1 MASNNGTRMF
11 TVDKFLGI
19 NESADG
25 LTELGMG
32 EASRMENFFI
42 TDGYNLTVRPG
53 ILRIDQDGERTPETI
68 LATWAGHIG
77 EEENEAVDDEYLVV
91 VDFDGSQDRIFM
103 YRTDKTGSFYVSFMQ
118 EGALGL
124 DDAVNSYVKIFPFG
138 SKLYIMSAENTV
150 CYDGGTFEV
159 VQPYVPLVIAGAS
172 PATGS
177 GTTLENINLLTYL
190 RRIDYSADGESTA
203 YTLPSEALYVVKIIV
218 DNVEMSVSSAGTF
231 DAAKHVFTFKTAPTK
246 GVGNVE
252 ITYASDSGVTEES
265 RMKIVRMMLTEAYNG
280 ATDTRLFVAG
290 DGSNICYY
298 SGVTQDGEPTPMYFP
313 AMNEIAVDM
322 TSAAV
327 TGLTR
332 HYSKLMVFTRGGGT
346 YTISYEPVTNTDGS
360 TVAGFY
366 LRAANRE
373 FGNDVMGQVATVNNF
388 ARTITKDGIYSWNI
402 TASYYQD
409 ERYAKRISDAV
420 EKTLKAADISK
431 LVVCDDNFD
440 KTYYVF
446 LNDTEG
452 TVLVNRYDLGKDGV
466 WCIYK
471 GKMFRNV
478 RNAMVS
484 HGVMVFNND
493 TELFRMDTGMT
504 YDAPE
509 EVGGEAS
516 QINAKWESGY
526 MDFGAD
532 FRRKYSSELYVSVLP
547 QSRSALRIT
556 AATDRREEY
565 MQKEITANVFSWN
578 GADFRWWTFNT
589 NVAPKINRVRLK
601 VKKFVYYKLI
611 LSVDTPGAQATVLGY
626 DQTVRFGA
634 MAK

>member
-1 MASNNGTRMF
+1 MAAKSGTRMF

-19 NESADG
+19 NEAADG

-32 EASRMENFFI
+32 EASRMENFFV
-42 TDGYNLTVRPG
+42 TDAYNLTVRPG
-53 ILRIDQDGERTPETI
+53 ILRVDPNGERSAATI
-68 LATWAGHIG
+68 LASWAGHIG
-77 EEENEAVDDEYLVV
+77 EEENENVDDEYLVV
-91 VDFDGSQDRIFM
+91 VDFDGTTDRIYM
-103 YRTDKTGSFYVSFMQ
+103 YRASEAGSFYVFHTQS
-118 EGALGL
+118 GALGL
-124 DDAVNSYVKIFPFG
+124 TSAENAYVKIFSFG
-138 SKLYIMSAENTV
+138 SRIYIMSAGNTV
-150 CYDGGTFEV
+150 YFEDGAFRKAE
-159 VQPYVPLVIAGAS
+159 PYIPLVIAGAE

-177 GTTLENINLLTYL
+177 GTMIENINLLSAL
-190 RRIDYSADGESTA
+190 RRMDFSADGETKA
-203 YTLPSEALYVVKIIV
+203 YALPSEALSVKRIVV
-218 DNVEMSVSSAGTF
+218 DNEEQDIASAGSF
-231 DAAKHVFTFKTAPTK
+231 DENAHVFTFNTAPTK

-252 ITYASDSGVTEES
+252 ITYGTDEAAAEEN
-265 RMKIVRMMLTEAYNG
+265 RMRIVKMALTEAYNG

-298 SGVTQDGEPTPMYFP
+298 SGVTQSGEPSPLYFP

-322 TSAAV
+322 TGAAV
-327 TGLTR
+327 TGLMR
-332 HYSKLMVFTRGGGT
+332 HYSKLMVFTRGGGA
-346 YTISYEPVTNTDGS
+346 YTISYEPVTQTDGN

-388 ARTITKDGIYSWNI
+388 ARTITQDGIYSWNI

-409 ERYAKRISDAV
+409 ERYAKRISDRV

-431 LVVCDDNFD
+431 LIVCDDNFS

-446 LNDTEG
+446 LNDAEG
-452 TVLVNRYDLGKDGV
+452 TVLVNRYDLGKEGV

-471 GKMFRNV
+471 GQLFRNIK
-478 RNAMVS
+478 NAVVS

-493 TELFRMDTGMT
+493 TELFRLDSGHAF
-504 YDAPE
+504 DAAE
-509 EVGGEAS
+509 HAGGSAT
-516 QINAKWESGY
+516 QIKALWESGY

-532 FRRKYSSELYVSVLP
+532 FQRKYSSELYVSMLP
-547 QSRSALRIT
+547 QSNSSMFIT

-565 MQKEITANVFSWN
+565 TAKEITSNIFSWN

-589 NVAPKINRVRLK
+589 NAAPKIRRVRLK

-611 LSVDTPGAQATVLGY
+611 FRVETAGAQATVLGY
-626 DQTVRFGA
+626 DQTVRFGS

>member
-1 MASNNGTRMF
+1 MAAKNGTRMF

-19 NESADG
+19 NEAPDG

-32 EASRMENFFI
+32 EASRMENFYV
-42 TDGYNLTVRPG
+42 TDGYNLKVRPG
-53 ILRIDQDGERTPETI
+53 VLRIDQNGTRDAATI
-68 LATWAGHIG
+68 LASWAGHIG
-77 EEENEAVDDEYLVV
+77 DEENETVDDEYLAV
-91 VDFDGSQDRIFM
+91 VDFDGEQDRIFL
-103 YRTDKTGSFYVSFMQ
+103 YRADRAGSFYVANSQ
-118 EGALGL
+118 AGALGL
-124 DDAVNSYVKIFPFG
+124 ESADNSYVKIFPFG
-138 SKLYIMSAENTV
+138 SKLYIMSAVNTV
-150 CYDGGTFEV
+150 CFDGGEFEV
-159 VQPYVPLVIAGAS
+159 VEAYVPLVIAGAA
-172 PATGS
+172 PATGG
-177 GTTLENINLLTYL
+177 GTTMENINLLSGL
-190 RRIDYSADGESTA
+190 RRIDYSADGETKA
-203 YTLPSEALYVVKIIV
+203 YMLPSEATRVVRIVV
-218 DNVEMSVSSAGTF
+218 DNVDQTISGAGTF
-231 DAAKHVFTFKTAPTK
+231 DAEKHVFTFKTAPVK

-252 ITYASDSGVTEES
+252 ITYDTDEAAAEAS
-265 RMKIVRMMLTEAYNG
+265 RMKIVKMMLTEAYNG
-280 ATDTRLFVAG
+280 STDTRLFVAG

-298 SGVTQDGEPTPMYFP
+298 SGVTQSGEPSPMYFP

-327 TGLTR
+327 TGLMR
-332 HYSKLMVFTRGGGT
+332 HYSKLMVFTKGGGT

-420 EKTLKAADISK
+420 EKTLKVADVSK
-431 LVVCDDNFD
+431 MVVCDDNFD

-446 LNDTEG
+446 LNDTDG
-452 TVLVNRYDLGKDGV
+452 TVLVNRYNLGKDGV

-471 GKMFRNV
+471 GQLFRNV
-478 RNAMVS
+478 KNAMVS
-484 HGVMVFNND
+484 HGVMVFNNE
-493 TELFRMDTGMT
+493 TELFRLDTGMA
-504 YDAPE
+504 YDAAAQT
-509 EVGGEAS
+509 GGEAS
-516 QINAKWESGY
+516 QIKAMWESGY

-532 FRRKYSSELYVSVLP
+532 FQRKYSSELYVSILP
-547 QSRSALRIT
+547 QSNCALSIT

-578 GADFRWWTFNT
+578 GVNFKTWTFNT
-589 NVAPKINRVRLK
+589 NTAPKINRIRLK

-611 LSVDTPGAQATVLGY
+611 LRVDQPGAQATVLGY

>member
-1 MASNNGTRMF
+1 M
-11 TVDKFLGI
+11 GI
-19 NESADG
+19 NEAPDG

-32 EASRMENFFI
+32 EASRMENFYV

-53 ILRIDQDGERTPETI
+53 ILRVDQNGERSGGVI
-68 LATWAGHIG
+68 LASWAGHIG
-77 EEENEAVDDEYLVV
+77 DEENEAVDDEYLAV
-91 VDFDGSQDRIFM
+91 VDFDGTQDRIFL
-103 YRTDKTGSFYVSFMQ
+103 YRADRTGSFHVAHSQ
-118 EGALGL
+118 SGALGL
-124 DDAVNSYVKIFPFG
+124 EQAEGAYVKIFPFG
-138 SKLYIMSAENTV
+138 SKLYIMSAGKTL
-150 CYDGGTFEV
+150 YFESGAFETAEA
-159 VQPYVPLVIAGAS
+159 YVPLVIAGAA

-177 GTTLENINLLTYL
+177 GTMLENINLLSGK

-203 YTLPSEALYVVKIIV
+203 YMLPGEAEQVVKIVV
-218 DNVEMSVSSAGTF
+218 DNVEQPVLEAGTF
-231 DAAKHVFTFKTAPTK
+231 DKETHVFTFATAPVK

-252 ITYASDSGVTEES
+252 ITYSTDEAAAEEN
-265 RMKIVRMMLTEAYNG
+265 RMKIVKMMLTEAYNG
-280 ATDTRLFVAG
+280 STDTRLFIAG

-327 TGLTR
+327 TGLVR
-332 HYSKLMVFTRGGGT
+332 HYSKLMVFTKGGGT
-346 YTISYEPVTNTDGS
+346 YTISYEPVTRSDGS

-420 EKTLKAADISK
+420 EKTMKRADISK

-452 TVLVNRYDLGKDGV
+452 TVLVNRYNLGKDGV

-471 GKMFRNV
+471 GQMFRNIK
-478 RNAMVS
+478 NAMVS
-484 HGVMVFNND
+484 HGVMVFNNE
-493 TELFRMDTGMT
+493 TELFQMDSGIA

-509 EVGGEAS
+509 QIGGEAT
-516 QINAKWESGY
+516 QIEAKWESGF

-532 FRRKYSSELYVSVLP
+532 FQRKYSSELYVSVLP
-547 QSRSALRIT
+547 QSHCALKIT

-565 MQKEITANVFSWN
+565 IQKEITANVFSWN
-578 GADFRWWTFNT
+578 GVDFKNWTFNT

-611 LSVDTPGAQATVLGY
+611 LTVDEPGAQATVLGY